1 LVVGRASVC
10 EGFAWMEGILVLATL
25 AQTWRMELV
34 PGPPVE
40 PWGLVTLR
48 PRQVIH
54 VRLARR

>member
-1 LVVGRASVC
+1 
-10 EGFAWMEGILVLATL
+10 M
-25 AQTWRMELV
+25 WRMELV

-48 PRQVIH
+48 PKVGMH